1 MEWTYASAEPAVV
14 MLLAIARQTAFC
26 MDLDFASALI
36 DIGLPQG
43 DVPLALLTFN
53 VGIEI
58 EQLAFITMVLSVIR
72 VAEIWT
78 AA

>member
-1 MEWTYASAEPAVV
+1 MEWTHASAEPAVV

-26 MDLDFASALI
+26 TDSASLI

-53 VGIEI
+53 VGVEI
-58 EQLAFITMVLSVIR
+58 GQLAFITMVLSVIR